1 MVDEVGPEVRP
12 VEAGGGSLEHAGG
25 GGVTSV
31 EVAHHCRPER
41 SRYDR
46 TVMKHDDRSH
56 SDETVTVRIIILN
69 SCVPGVLVLGNS
81 VFDQLVEQSVLLT

>member
-41 SRYDR
+41 SRYDG
-46 TVMKHDDRSH
+46 TVMEHDDGSY
-56 SDETVTVRIIILN
+56 SDETVTMRIIILD
-69 SCVPGVLVLGNS
+69 S
-81 VFDQLVEQSVLLT
+81 

>member
-12 VEAGGGSLEHAGG
+12 VEAGGGPLEHAGG

-69 SCVPGVLVLGNS
+69 CCVPGVLVLGNS
-81 VFDQLVEQSVLLT
+81 VSDQLVEQSVLLT

>member
-1 MVDEVGPEVRP
+1 MDKLDLQGGWEAWPGTLLTGGPVVDEVGPEVRP

-41 SRYDR
+41 SRYDG
-46 TVMKHDDRSH
+46 TVVKHDDWSR
-56 SDETVTVRIIILN
+56 SDETVTVGIIILN
-69 SCVPGVLVLGNS
+69 C
-81 VFDQLVEQSVLLT
+81 